1 MNPGIRP
8 TGKSRVPMTRGLLGS
23 PTPIPMPN
31 QTGHAEALS
40 WADRV
45 RKNGGQISDF
55 TFAAISRFCKSA
67 DDGDFRSAI
76 YRLNLFAG
84 GNLSGCLVPLY
95 RGPKA
100 GGAVVG
106 NATDTNVNFV
116 NADFQESGRGGGLKG
131 SSSTV
136 KYLNTGLMT
145 DSLPMVVGGLHMSI
159 SATGLST
166 TADSTFMGSFNGGST
181 GLFCIDDNISTSY
194 GAQGGRS
201 VRIGT
206 YIGGQFPFTKLLTA
220 DESHLIGNR
229 DSSAS
234 CVLYR
239 SGQSVARN
247 ATILATLVQTSYIP
261 FYVFTLNASNAA
273 VTVTSPATARL
284 YSIGT
289 GMDGEQ
295 SASFSAAVSDLNT
308 ALGR

>member
-1 MNPGIRP
+1 M
-8 TGKSRVPMTRGLLGS
+8 GKNRVPMTRGLLGS

-31 QTGHAEALS
+31 KTGHAEALN

-55 TFAAISRFCKSA
+55 TFSAISRFCQSA
-67 DDGDFRSAI
+67 DDGDFRSAL
-76 YRLNLFAG
+76 YRLNPFAG
-84 GNLSGCLVPLY
+84 GNLSGGLVPLY

-100 GGAVVG
+100 GGAVIG

-145 DSLPMVVGGLHMSI
+145 ASLPMVADGLHMSI

-181 GLFCIDDNISTSY
+181 GIFCIDDNTSASY

-201 VRIGT
+201 VRVGT
-206 YIGGQFPFTKLLTA
+206 YVGGQFPFTKLLTA

-234 CVLYR
+234 CGLYR
-239 SGQSVARN
+239 NGQAVARN
-247 ATILATLVQTSYIP
+247 STILATLATVNFIP
-261 FYVFTLNASNAA
+261 FYVFTLNASNAV
-273 VTVTSPATARL
+273 VTATSPATARL

-289 GMDGEQ
+289 RLDGDQ
-295 SASFSAAVSDLNT
+295 AAAFSAAVSDVNA